1 MAEWHI
7 SRINNHTHEVEL
19 KSHLGD
25 KINTVVPEEHRDS
38 HEKHGLY
45 LKSIIAEF
53 EKPKVEVVE
62 IVDETEGNMIL
73 RQIRKHYQIVI
84 ILALLVYILQL
95 KACR

>member
-1 MAEWHI
+1 MADWHI

-45 LKSIIAEF
+45 LKSVIAEF
-53 EKPKVEVVE
+53 EAPKMEIAE
-62 IVDETEGNMIL
+62 IVKETGVNTIL
-73 RQIRKHYQIVI
+73 CQIWKYHQIAI
-84 ILALLVYILQL
+84 ILALLVYILKL